1 MCVWDLVILCVFGTR
16 IWKFT
21 LSLSHFNHPFQID
34 HPYQIIH
41 LRLSFRGNN
50 CCEVGCEVSRE
61 LKPPPSYQRDT
72 CHSSTCRAPQRPPQQ
87 RSQEVFRFPESLKI
101 KISEISGNL
110 WRGCFL
116 SALGPLPVD
125 PLKNLLKLVGYLL
138 DTCSILVGTSSR
150 SGEVGWEVSRELKT
164 PPPPLIPG
172 RYLSSPYY
180 YYY

>member
-1 MCVWDLVILCVFGTR
+1 MCFWTTR
-16 IWKFT
+16 IFGQVYT
-21 LSLSHFNHPFQID
+21 VSANHFNHPLQID

-61 LKPPPSYQRDT
+61 LKPPPLIPERYL
-72 CHSSTCRAPQRPPQQ
+72 SSTCRAPQRPPQQ
-87 RSQEVFRFPESLKI
+87 RFQEVGRPESLKI

-138 DTCSILVGTSSR
+138 DTCSILV
-150 SGEVGWEVSRELKT
+150 VLNYKYD
-164 PPPPLIPG
+164 LI
-172 RYLSSPYY
+172 LII
-180 YYY
+180 